1 VTNLSFMQKP
11 ITKQKGI
18 ALIILA
24 VIISLIIITLAF
36 NNLNAKQLEAFRKD
50 KTAKALFEAK
60 NALLGWSVLGGTN
73 VDMPGQLPC
82 PEDTAFI
89 GTANEGLEMASCNS
103 PLPVVGRLPWKT
115 MGLGDLRDGNGDKL
129 WYALSSG
136 FRSAPINS
144 TSIGQLNVDGIPNA
158 AIAIIFS
165 PGVILAG
172 QNRPIPTAISPPL
185 VSDYLD
191 LTNNNGDINFSS
203 TGPSGT
209 FNDGLLLVTQSD
221 LFSLAARRILREVRG
236 DNTQG
241 LVKFYAANS
250 NNYAFADTN
259 NDGYINAGQLVGTPS
274 YQGISNTDPSNL
286 FFNTTLKNILVNN
299 GWMPLINYQISAS
312 RQTVTM
318 NLYGQSLVVP

>member
-1 VTNLSFMQKP
+1 MQKP

-18 ALIILA
+18 ALIIFA
-24 VIISLIIITLAF
+24 VIVSLIILTFAF
-36 NNLNAKQLEAFRKD
+36 NYLNPKQLEVFRKD

-60 NALLGWSVLGGTN
+60 NALLGWSVLRGTTG
-73 VDMPGQLPC
+73 VSGMPGQLPC
-82 PEDTAFI
+82 PEDTTLI
-89 GTANEGLEMASCNS
+89 GTANEGSALANCNS
-103 PLPVVGRLPWKT
+103 PSPVVGRLPWKT
-115 MGLGDLRDGNGDKL
+115 LGLGDLRDGNGDKL

-136 FRSAPINS
+136 FRTTPINS
-144 TSIGQLNVDGIPNA
+144 TSIGQLNVDGTPNA

-191 LTNNNGDINFSS
+191 LTNNDGDINFSS
-203 TGPSGT
+203 TGSTGT

-221 LFSLAARRILREVRG
+221 LFRLVARRILREARG

-259 NDGYINAGQLVGTPS
+259 NDGYIDVGQLVGTPS
-274 YQGISNTDPSNL
+274 YQGISNTDPNNL
-286 FFNTTLKNILVNN
+286 FFNTTLKTILVNN
-299 GWMPLINYQISAS
+299 GWMLLINYQISAS